1 MLNATLIK
9 RTDLTDNLMLINV
22 QPDDGVPE
30 FIPGQYVALGLMP
43 EAPRQAGLPAEA
55 VQPKEGR
62 MIKRTYSIGSS
73 PEQREDLEFYI
84 AIVPEGALSARLAS
98 LKEGD
103 RVYCAPKI
111 TGKFTLEPIPQES
124 NIVMVATGTGIAPFI
139 SMMRTSTMWERPA
152 NITLVYGVRYEQ
164 DLAYLAELE
173 KLKKKHSAFNY
184 HHTVSRASDSWSGNK
199 GYVQDLFKKDQV
211 SLDSAKDHLMLCG
224 NPAMIDDVVE
234 LLSARG
240 FNEHTRK
247 ESGNIHLER
256 YW

>member
-1 MLNATLIK
+1 M
-9 RTDLTDNLMLINV
+9 
-22 QPDDGVPE
+22 
-30 FIPGQYVALGLMP
+30 
-43 EAPRQAGLPAEA
+43 
-55 VQPKEGR
+55 
-62 MIKRTYSIGSS
+62 
-73 PEQREDLEFYI
+73 
-84 AIVPEGALSARLAS
+84 
-98 LKEGD
+98 
-103 RVYCAPKI
+103 
-111 TGKFTLEPIPQES
+111 
-124 NIVMVATGTGIAPFI
+124 
-139 SMMRTSTMWERPA
+139 
-152 NITLVYGVRYEQ
+152 VYGVRYEQ